1 MDMMQVSLL
10 HHPKTDQKVAEI
22 LSRLRDTFAEK
33 GFDGASMQ
41 DLARAAG
48 MSVGNFYRYFPSKSD
63 IIAQMIALDMTQM
76 QAEFAAILAADHP
89 LDALRHLIHAKVTS
103 AQMQQD
109 GQLWAE
115 IAALSRRNID
125 VGQAACT
132 MEGEIAT
139 YLTDIFAAQTGLTP
153 AAAKQRFAAQ
163 AAFIML
169 LVRSASSI
177 SPRELSS
184 YDDLTALILRTID
197 QTLDSIAG
205 DAAPLGLAAVKGL

>member
-1 MDMMQVSLL
+1 MQVSVL
-10 HHPKTDQKVAEI
+10 HDPKTDQKIAEI

-48 MSVGNFYRYFPSKSD
+48 MSVGNFYRYFPSKSA

-76 QAEFAAILAADHP
+76 QAEFAGILAADQP
-89 LDALRHLIHAKVTS
+89 LDALRGLIRAKVTS

-115 IAALSRRNID
+115 IAAMSRRNID
-125 VGQAACT
+125 VGHAACN
-132 MEGEIAT
+132 MEGQIAT
-139 YLTDIFAAQTGLTP
+139 YLTDIFAAQTGISR
-153 AAAKQRFAAQ
+153 AEAKQRFSAE
-163 AAFIML
+163 AAFIIL
-169 LVRSASSI
+169 LVRSAGSI
-177 SPRELSS
+177 SPRDFSS

-205 DAAPLGLAAVKGL
+205 NATPLGSAAVKGL

>member
-1 MDMMQVSLL
+1 MQVSLFPD
-10 HHPKTDQKVAEI
+10 PKTDQKIADI

-63 IIAQMIALDMTQM
+63 IITQMIAFDMTEM
-76 QAEFAAILAADHP
+76 QAEFAGILAADQP
-89 LDALRHLIHAKVTS
+89 LVALRRLIHAKVTS
-103 AQMQQD
+103 AQLSQD

-115 IAALSRRNID
+115 IAAMSRRNID
-125 VGQAACT
+125 VGRAACS
-132 MEGEIAT
+132 MEGEIAN

-153 AAAKQRFAAQ
+153 EAAKQRFSAE

-169 LVRSASSI
+169 LVRSAASI

-197 QTLDSIAG
+197 QTLDSIAVLK
-205 DAAPLGLAAVKGL
+205 APVGSAAVKGL

>member
-1 MDMMQVSLL
+1 MQVSLFPD
-10 HHPKTDQKVAEI
+10 PKTDQKIAEI

-48 MSVGNFYRYFPSKSD
+48 MSVGNFYRYFPSKSA
-63 IIAQMIALDMTQM
+63 IIAQMITLDMTQM
-76 QAEFAAILAADHP
+76 QGEFAAILAADKP
-89 LDALRHLIHAKVTS
+89 LDALRHLIRAKVTS
-103 AQMQQD
+103 VQMHQD

-115 IAALSRRNID
+115 IAAISRRNID
-125 VGQAACT
+125 VGHAACS
-132 MEGEIAT
+132 MEGEIAS
-139 YLTDIFAAQTGLTP
+139 YLTDIFAAQTGLAP
-153 AAAKQRFAAQ
+153 AVAKQRFSAE

-205 DAAPLGLAAVKGL
+205 LATPKSLAAVKGL

>member
-1 MDMMQVSLL
+1 MQVSFFPD
-10 HHPKTDQKVAEI
+10 PKTDQKIAEI

-63 IIAQMIALDMTQM
+63 IIAQMISLDMTQM
-76 QAEFAAILAADHP
+76 QAEFVGILAADQP
-89 LDALRHLIHAKVTS
+89 LESLRNLISAKVTS
-103 AQMQQD
+103 AQLNQD

-115 IAALSRRNID
+115 IAAMSRRNID
-125 VGQAACT
+125 VGHAACT

-139 YLTDIFAAQTGLTP
+139 YLTDIFAAQTGLSP
-153 AAAKQRFAAQ
+153 AVAKHRFAAE

-169 LVRSASSI
+169 LVRSAGSI
-177 SPRELSS
+177 SPRDLSS
-184 YDDLTALILRTID
+184 YDDLTALILRTIN

-205 DAAPLGLAAVKGL
+205 KAAPLGFAAVKGL